1 MKLQITGASNFVNRM
16 FEACGPYQWAREFLT
31 NSIEANATKVEF
43 GIEWQAVEKL
53 GVYRRTIADDGI
65 GMDSKELY
73 RFFSILG
80 EGAKKIGGI
89 HEHFGVGAKIASLPW
104 NPEGLVVISYKEG
117 RGSMIWIL
125 LDPDS
130 GDFELMEFDI
140 DGEKSCVIEPQL
152 IDEIDWSAVRP
163 HWLKSH
169 GTVVV
174 LLGSEDNRDTVV
186 GNPASGE
193 KSIKGLSIYLNSRFW
208 NLTDRDVKVAELRS
222 ERKSQW
228 PQSSDDKDDTR
239 RPNNRQIKGAE
250 FYLKSVAA
258 PRGKLQDCGTA
269 MLDDERVLLD
279 WYLWDGERPQ
289 IHMYA
294 KESGYIAIRY
304 NGELFQVTSNK
315 AHFRWFG
322 IIESKVQQN
331 LSLILEPQHFQPR
344 AGHWGIHPDQSRN
357 RLIFTGNGEK
367 GVDVPLSDWGGEFV
381 EGLPSPILEAIHRA
395 RGELNGS
402 ISDEDYRKRLQD
414 KFGKRWTIKVLVQPR
429 KFESDTV
436 PSTLTNEQVEVVNAE
451 GRRRR
456 HRKTIKIVRH
466 RAIPGGDTTGVER
479 DTPVDVPRFR
489 FARAD
494 EFEKPWHLA
503 LWAPNDPDGPSVLIN
518 TDSSILQE
526 VIEYHRGQY
535 PDIYAEEVSKT
546 VQQVFGEVATCK
558 VAHSQKL
565 CKNVTAEELDRDYRN
580 EAALTIALMGLLAE
594 ESLIAQRL
602 GKLGRKKVTA
612 AITIEAA

>member
-1 MKLQITGASNFVNRM
+1 MMASGWIQKN
-16 FEACGPYQWAREFLT
+16 L
-31 NSIEANATKVEF
+31 
-43 GIEWQAVEKL
+43 
-53 GVYRRTIADDGI
+53 D
-65 GMDSKELY
+65 

-104 NPEGLVVISYKEG
+104 NPEGMVVISYKEG

-186 GNPASGE
+186 GNPAAGE

-239 RPNNRQIKGAE
+239 RPNNRQIRGAE

-279 WYLWDGERPQ
+279 W
-289 IHMYA
+289 
-294 KESGYIAIRY
+294 
-304 NGELFQVTSNK
+304 V
-315 AHFRWFG
+315 
-322 IIESKVQQN
+322 
-331 LSLILEPQHFQPR
+331 
-344 AGHWGIHPDQSRN
+344 
-357 RLIFTGNGEK
+357 
-367 GVDVPLSDWGGEFV
+367 
-381 EGLPSPILEAIHRA
+381 
-395 RGELNGS
+395 
-402 ISDEDYRKRLQD
+402 
-414 KFGKRWTIKVLVQPR
+414 
-429 KFESDTV
+429 
-436 PSTLTNEQVEVVNAE
+436 
-451 GRRRR
+451 
-456 HRKTIKIVRH
+456 
-466 RAIPGGDTTGVER
+466 
-479 DTPVDVPRFR
+479 
-489 FARAD
+489 
-494 EFEKPWHLA
+494 
-503 LWAPNDPDGPSVLIN
+503 
-518 TDSSILQE
+518 
-526 VIEYHRGQY
+526 
-535 PDIYAEEVSKT
+535 
-546 VQQVFGEVATCK
+546 
-558 VAHSQKL
+558 
-565 CKNVTAEELDRDYRN
+565 
-580 EAALTIALMGLLAE
+580 LMGWRTATNSHGTLRKAATLLF
-594 ESLIAQRL
+594 
-602 GKLGRKKVTA
+602 VTTVSYFNSPRTRRTSDGSELSRVRSSR
-612 AITIEAA
+612 ISR